1 MIYNQ
6 YYIMIFKES
15 IMSTIVRI
23 IIKAIL
29 IIVAFYISGV
39 ILLFM
44 KASGYDGAL
53 PLFILVAAMIAIIKT
68 IWSYKPSISNDISLK
83 KDD

>member
-1 MIYNQ
+1 
-6 YYIMIFKES
+6 
-15 IMSTIVRI
+15 MSTIVRI

-44 KASGYDGAL
+44 KASGYDGVL
-53 PLFILVAAMIAIIKT
+53 PLFILVAAIAIIKQFGV
-68 IWSYKPSISNDISLK
+68 INHQYQVILVE
-83 KDD
+83 KDN